1 MLVIG
6 AAGGRGLQ
14 GAGWCTGWANPLS
27 RVNNASTGGLHIGPM
42 VTLTGGE
49 GGGAFN
55 LFTIKDKSDESPNSL
70 ISCLMASD
78 ICTGG
83 RQKTEN

>member
-6 AAGGRGLQ
+6 AAGGRGMQ
-14 GAGWCTGWANPLS
+14 GAGWCTGWADPQS

-49 GGGAFN
+49 GGGLLIYFQLRTNQMN
-55 LFTIKDKSDESPNSL
+55 LQIV
-70 ISCLMASD
+70 
-78 ICTGG
+78 
-83 RQKTEN
+83 